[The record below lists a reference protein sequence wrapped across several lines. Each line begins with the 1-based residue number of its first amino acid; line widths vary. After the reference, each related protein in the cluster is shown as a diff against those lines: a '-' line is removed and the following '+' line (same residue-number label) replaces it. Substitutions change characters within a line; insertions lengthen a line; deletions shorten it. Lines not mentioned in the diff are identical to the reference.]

1 MDRQGLSGEI
11 ILPVATEQQLQ
22 VRVTCDTEYAIVEA
36 HGEVDEQTA
45 PRLRTI
51 LRGMAGDP
59 NTLLILDLR
68 PTSYLGNPGIRA
80 LLDACGA
87 IPAALAAFEVQ
98 VRAGSQPEQALHEAG
113 VCRRFSV
120 IVWNGGPEGPVEA
133 GKSRA
138 GGSLELR
145 IPADVFQVSRVR
157 RLTEQV
163 LLLAGADD
171 NWICDFVT
179 AVGEAVANAVTH
191 GSPEPDPGY
200 VVFCLRPESK
210 FVTAE
215 VKDFGH
221 GIWNWTGRP
230 KMPPPCSLRGRGLG
244 MMQFFCD
251 DVEVQ
256 TGHAGT
262 LVRLRKAAE
271 W

>member
-1 MDRQGLSGEI
+1 M
-11 ILPVATEQQLQ
+11 PVATEQQLH
-22 VRVTCDTEYAIVEA
+22 VRVTCDGGCAVVEA

-51 LRGMAGDP
+51 LRSMAGDP
-59 NTLLILDLR
+59 NSLLVLDLR
-68 PTSYLGNPGIRA
+68 PTSFLGNPGIRA
-80 LLDACGA
+80 LLDAYGSV
-87 IPAALAAFEVQ
+87 PAALAAFEVQ

-120 IVWNGGPEGPVEA
+120 IVWKGPLEGPVQEGQA
-133 GKSRA
+133 RT

-191 GSPEPDPGY
+191 GSPKSDPGY
-200 VVFCLRPESK
+200 VIFCLRPQHS

-215 VKDFGH
+215 VTDFGP
-221 GIWNWTGRP
+221 GIWGWTGHP
-230 KMPPPCSLRGRGLG
+230 QMPPPSSLRGRGLG
-244 MMQFFCD
+244 MMQVFCD

-256 TGHAGT
+256 TGHGGT
-262 LVRLRKAAE
+262 LVRLTKASA